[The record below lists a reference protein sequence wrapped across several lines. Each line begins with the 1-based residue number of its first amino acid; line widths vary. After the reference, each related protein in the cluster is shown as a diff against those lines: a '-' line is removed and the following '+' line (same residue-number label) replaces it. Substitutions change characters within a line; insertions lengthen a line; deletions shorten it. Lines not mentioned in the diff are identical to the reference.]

1 MKKSIL
7 IFSQRLACCALCH
20 SSVEAAPANPT
31 TNQGDTMNSV
41 TTYNICNTDLIYNK
55 DAGFTY
61 SLPRTIL
68 ESYLA
73 GKAFDNPTNYSEEEA
88 QNLCDDINDIY
99 QAIMSQNPV
108 KGNIAVMTAGAPG
121 AGKSVKMNQDL
132 AEQKEN
138 GTIFAYIDPD
148 DVCLK
153 QYMDRT
159 YKADPNS
166 SADTKEGRL
175 AAYNKWRPA
184 SNAANHLVLANLIRE
199 KFSFYFGTTS
209 TGDAT
214 KFFYDFLKKHG
225 YQVRL
230 IHVSAPDD
238 VRVNSIK
245 ERDKNFVQT
254 TDKDIEEKGLMLPRR
269 INDTYLK
276 YADTIEFCY
285 RGAVNENAVLA
296 ATWIRN
302 PAGEE
307 MLGILQVHDKDRYEK
322 IKAIHNAA
330 LDTLNEPALKW
341 DVTVEAVSDVIIL

>member
-1 MKKSIL
+1 MKKSFLFITQIL
-7 IFSQRLACCALCH
+7 ASCTFSQM
-20 SSVEAAPANPT
+20 SIEAAPANLT
-31 TNQGDTMNSV
+31 ANQGDTMNSL
-41 TTYNICNTDLIYNK
+41 TAYDICNMDLIYNK
-55 DAGFTY
+55 DAGFSY
-61 SLPRTIL
+61 SLPRNIL
-68 ESYLA
+68 ESFLA
-73 GKAFDNPTNYSEEEA
+73 GKAFDNPENYSEEEA
-88 QNLCDDINDIY
+88 KNLRNDINDIY
-99 QAIMSQNPV
+99 QAIMAQKPV
-108 KGNIAVMTAGAPG
+108 KGNVAVMTAGGPG

-153 QYMDRT
+153 QHMDST

-166 SADTKEGRL
+166 SADTKEARL

-214 KFFYDFLKKHG
+214 KFFFDFLKKQG
-225 YQVRL
+225 YQIRL

-238 VRVNSIK
+238 VRMNSIK

-285 RGAVNENAVLA
+285 RGALNENAVLA

-302 PAGEE
+302 PEGAE
-307 MLGILQVHDKDRYEK
+307 MLGVLQVHDKDRYEK
-322 IKAIHNAA
+322 IKTIHNAA
-330 LDTLNEPALKW
+330 LDALNQPELKW
-341 DVTVEAVSDVIIL
+341 DVTVEAVSDVAY